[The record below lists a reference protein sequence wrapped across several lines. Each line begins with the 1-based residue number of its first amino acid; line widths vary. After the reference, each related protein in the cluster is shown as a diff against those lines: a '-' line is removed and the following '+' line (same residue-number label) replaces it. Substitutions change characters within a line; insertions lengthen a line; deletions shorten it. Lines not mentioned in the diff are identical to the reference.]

1 MKYLLDTNALLYMFS
16 APSELSARA
25 RRIVRGESDLSVSVA
40 SFWEI
45 AIKQSIGKLQFNM
58 TIPELESLCQEREI
72 KVLGLSSASIEG
84 IKELPKIHGDPFD
97 RILVA
102 QARMENMVIVTRD
115 GIIPQYLVRTI
126 W

>member
-84 IKELPKIHGDPFD
+84 IEELPKIHGDPFD

-115 GIIPQYLVRTI
+115 GIIPQYPVRTI

>member
-1 MKYLLDTNALLYMFS
+1 
-16 APSELSARA
+16 
-25 RRIVRGESDLSVSVA
+25 
-40 SFWEI
+40 
-45 AIKQSIGKLQFNM
+45 M
-58 TIPELESLCQEREI
+58 TIPEVESLCQEREI
-72 KVLGLSSASIEG
+72 KVLALTSASIEG

-115 GIIPQYLVRTI
+115 GIIPQYPVRAI